1 MEPISFRAHHS
12 FYTASK
18 THKEIT
24 MEKVIVDCSTGE
36 QTVVPLTDEEIAELE
51 AAAAKAE
58 ADRKAAD
65 KEAANKAAARQAI
78 LDKLGLTAE
87 EAAVLLG

>member
-1 MEPISFRAHHS
+1 
-12 FYTASK
+12 
-18 THKEIT
+18 

-36 QTVVPLTDEEIAELE
+36 QTVVPLTAEEIAQLE
-51 AAAAKAE
+51 AAAAQAE
-58 ADRKAAD
+58 ADRKAAEKAAAE
-65 KEAANKAAARQAI
+65 KEAARKAI